1 MYKFR
6 RNLIVHCGIVV
17 SSSTVSV
24 RSLVTASAS
33 VASTSTEHHRGESTI
48 VMVLKLDRN
57 LFIFAIYP
65 LVLASPSL
73 RQSSMLRSSTP
84 LPSIFDESI
93 SFDPINDHP
102 VYHE

>member
-1 MYKFR
+1 M
-6 RNLIVHCGIVV
+6 LCGTVV
-17 SSSTVSV
+17 ASGFESA
-24 RSLVTASAS
+24 RSFGTASAS

-48 VMVLKLDRN
+48 MIVLKLDRN

-65 LVLASPSL
+65 LVSASPSL
-73 RQSSMLRSSTP
+73 GQSSMLRSSTP